1 MLATA
6 ATKVCGGLDAAA
18 LQGRDALGAA
28 RVVAGG
34 WLGLEVERDRLRRK
48 VGRGRQGEAQW
59 AYGWDEARGALL
71 GLRASGR
78 KLRVLIG
85 PGLGDRSGVCFG
97 IRGTFGFSSLALV
110 PFSCSSS
117 LAFAAFCSFTCA
129 HGAYVKRG
137 KRPGLVQ
144 GQGENEGGALGD

>member
-1 MLATA
+1 MLVQATA
-6 ATKVCGGLDAAA
+6 TAQVCGGLNAAA
-18 LQGRDALGAA
+18 LQGRDALSAA
-28 RVVAGG
+28 RVAVGG

-85 PGLGDRSGVCFG
+85 PGLGDRSGGCFG
-97 IRGTFGFSSLALV
+97 MRGTFGFSSLALV
-110 PFSCSSS
+110 PFSCSSG
-117 LAFAAFCSFTCA
+117 LAFAASCSFTCA
-129 HGAYVKRG
+129 HGTYAR
-137 KRPGLVQ
+137 L
-144 GQGENEGGALGD
+144 GAGRARQAARLGAGTR